1 MTDRQ
6 NKKENSIIKTY
17 LGEWVTISYI
27 EEGMQKSAQGVIK
40 DFDDINFI
48 RIKGDYAE
56 KLILTANIT
65 SIKKKIGD
73 VNE

>member
-27 EEGMQKSAQGVIK
+27 EEGMQKSAQGVIEV
-40 DFDDINFI
+40 FDDINFI

-56 KLILTANIT
+56 KLISTANIT

>member
-56 KLILTANIT
+56 KLISTANIT

>member
-17 LGEWVTISYI
+17 LGEWVTISYT
-27 EEGMQKSAQGVIK
+27 EEGIQKSAQGIIE

-56 KLILTANIT
+56 KLISTANIT
-65 SIKKKIGD
+65 SIKKKIGG
-73 VNE
+73 VE